1 MPTSAALFPGDL
13 AHAFPASQ
21 ISQLFSLLPL
31 LRGVLPRGGSPFRGP
46 EVGYGGCD
54 PQLVGEMG
62 TTARFG
68 NVKGLREGQPKECGD
83 GEGCVATPQVGGMPG
98 LGATKVVRNEA
109 TKGPREW
116 LSIYTG
122 GQTSGRSMR
131 PVTGDA

>member
-1 MPTSAALFPGDL
+1 
-13 AHAFPASQ
+13 
-21 ISQLFSLLPL
+21 
-31 LRGVLPRGGSPFRGP
+31 
-46 EVGYGGCD
+46 
-54 PQLVGEMG
+54 MG

-68 NVKGLREGQPKECGD
+68 NVKGLRKGRPKECGD

-122 GQTSGRSMR
+122 GQTSGRRLR
-131 PVTGDA
+131 PVAGDARRDDPFTVEPRPWSVNVTAPRLGIGLDLI